1 APALI
6 PTADDPELARAIGVL
21 RMAVAV
27 TGIFGA
33 LAGALT
39 LLQPER
45 DSKRYFWWGLAVL
58 VVVAI
63 DLVWAAQGLNP
74 TVPAAFYNKL
84 PTDYQDRAYWP
95 EEAERAVEFEK
106 HLLFKDYRVAT
117 ENWQAFRASELPNL
131 NLLDRWHLL
140 NNFDPL
146 RVGPFVRYLD
156 LIEVNLPEADPLLQA
171 AQ

>member
-1 APALI
+1 
-6 PTADDPELARAIGVL
+6 
-21 RMAVAV
+21 
-27 TGIFGA
+27 
-33 LAGALT
+33 
-39 LLQPER
+39 
-45 DSKRYFWWGLAVL
+45 
-58 VVVAI
+58 VVAI

-171 AQ
+171 AQVNVLYDETGARSALELPVERAWFVESVCWHADDASLME